1 MTVNNSSKSE
11 IKQMS
16 QQIESESESKS
27 ESESDSDSDSDSERH
42 TLISGDTWK
51 TAPTANAAPPSLTN

>member
-1 MTVNNSSKSE
+1 
-11 IKQMS
+11 MS
-16 QQIESESESKS
+16 QQVESESESKS
-27 ESESDSDSDSDSERH
+27 ESESDSDSDSDSDSERH